1 MINNKIWEL
10 RRELYFFSSVEIR
23 IGKKETCNIKFID
36 VKRMASSLPS
46 LTDDLVEGLD
56 LLIFKCIKK
65 IYEDLEKRLE
75 NTYQFCEG
83 NINKICY
90 CKKMFSK

>member
-10 RRELYFFSSVEIR
+10 RSELYFFSSVEIR
-23 IGKKETCNIKFID
+23 IGKKETCDIKFID
-36 VKRMASSLPS
+36 NVKRMTSSLPS

-65 IYEDLEKRLE
+65 FTRI
-75 NTYQFCEG
+75 
-83 NINKICY
+83 
-90 CKKMFSK
+90 